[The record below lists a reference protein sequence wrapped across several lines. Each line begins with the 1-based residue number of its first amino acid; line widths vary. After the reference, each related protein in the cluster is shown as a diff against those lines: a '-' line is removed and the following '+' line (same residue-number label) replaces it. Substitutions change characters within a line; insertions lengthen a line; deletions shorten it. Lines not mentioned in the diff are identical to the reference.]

1 METSFDG
8 IGDEASKG
16 FEAIAIPAK
25 ALVPG
30 VDTWHAYTAAIKAS
44 GPQVVIVF
52 DKFHLIC
59 NYSKVID
66 RVLLEEFRKAEKV
79 DLPILKGTKYLLL
92 KDRENLTKE
101 QAPPGASS
109 GDEQEPFRGLYR
121 LKGDL
126 VTVKTYLC
134 KECFYLEYP
143 QNHLFKTN
151 PALRFPN

>member
-1 METSFDG
+1 LETSFDG
-8 IGDEASKG
+8 IGDEALKG

-30 VDTWHAYTAAIKAS
+30 IDMWDAYMAVIKAR

-52 DKFHLIC
+52 DKFHLIR

-101 QAPPGASS
+101 QAHPGASS
-109 GDEQEPFRGLYR
+109 GLEQEP
-121 LKGDL
+121 
-126 VTVKTYLC
+126 
-134 KECFYLEYP
+134 ECGYP
-143 QNHLFKTN
+143 D
-151 PALRFPN
+151 